1 MKRFSLDRRGDR
13 MRITVIGA
21 GNLGLAMCAYLGH
34 EGHDVLLWN
43 RSYETIKHLQK
54 TRYIDYQGVIS
65 GRAQLVCATTDLS
78 EAIQDT
84 ELILITTPAFAHK
97 ELAHQLAACLTHD
110 VPVVLNPGRTFG
122 AIEFSSEFKT
132 LQSWCPLVAETQSTV
147 YTCRKVS
154 DDRVDILSLKDDVL
168 IACTDMSKIE
178 WLLSYLP
185 KCISNQLQAT
195 KSLVQTSIGN
205 VGMMLHCAPLLLNSG
220 WTENDHTSYKYY
232 HEGITPTIS
241 HFLEKLDFE
250 RVAVSYAL
258 GCPVESTKS
267 WLRHTYHVEGD
278 TLYECIQ
285 NTDAYHHIYAP
296 ESLRHR
302 YIYEDVPYG
311 LVPLEALGLKLGLLM
326 KHTTLLID
334 LACTLLD
341 VDFRLH
347 GRNLES
353 LSVTNQNEILDEIIE
368 SEATY
373 DSI

>member
-1 MKRFSLDRRGDR
+1 

-43 RSYETIKHLQK
+43 RSYETIKTITK
-54 TRYIDYQGVIS
+54 TLMVDFQGIIN
-65 GRAQLVCATTDLS
+65 GRAPLVCATTDLI
-78 EAIQDT
+78 EALKDT

-97 ELAHQLAACLTHD
+97 ELAHLLAGCLNQD
-110 VPVVLNPGRTFG
+110 VPIILNPGRTFG
-122 AIEFSSEFKT
+122 AIEFMSEFM
-132 LQSWCPLVAETQSTV
+132 LDQPWCPLIAETQSTV

-168 IACTDMSKIE
+168 IACTDMSKID
-178 WLLSYLP
+178 WLMSYIP
-185 KCISNQLQAT
+185 KCISNQLQPA

-232 HEGITPTIS
+232 HEGITPSIS

-258 GCPVESTKS
+258 GSPVVSTKT
-267 WLRHTYHVEGD
+267 WLKQTYHVEGD
-278 TLYECIQ
+278 TLYDCIQ
-285 NTDAYHHIYAP
+285 NTEAYHHIYAP
-296 ESLRHR
+296 TSLRHR
-302 YIYEDVPYG
+302 YLFEDVPYG
-311 LVPLEALGLKLGLLM
+311 LVPLEAIGLKLGLLM

-334 LACTLLD
+334 LACTMLD

-353 LSVTNQNEILDEIIE
+353 LSVTHQNQILDDIIQ
-368 SEATY
+368 SEAAY